1 MTTLSVLAI
10 LWRRR
15 LTFVLTFVATLGAA
29 AAVTFSLD
37 KVYSTTAYIAVSL
50 QRETTSDFE
59 ATQAIET
66 ITKTFAELLQNR
78 NTAERV
84 SQRLAFPT
92 STDEMLDSTEISAVP
107 ETQLIAITASADAAE
122 RAQVIANT
130 YAGTF
135 IAEARELTRLS
146 GISGN
151 ATLAAA
157 APSRPSPVRPQPV
170 LYLVIGAVIAA
181 VAGGAAALLHHR
193 LDQRLQI
200 EESDTEV
207 LGLPVLARIPRRPS
221 AEIAGLARGDAPGGR
236 KGRGVAESFRLLFV
250 NLAFANLGERPAT
263 IAVVSS
269 TPQEGKSTCSVSIA
283 RAATERGLATLL
295 IDADLRRPSLTEKL
309 GGDVEHRHGGL
320 SSLLVRP
327 TMSLDEVIVDVAVDG
342 RSMGLMPSG
351 PVPPNPAALLGSTR
365 LLEVH
370 ERAQR
375 AYELVVYDTPPLSVG
390 ADASLLAST
399 AEGVILVVD
408 HRNTRRTEMMQAV
421 EQLRRAGA
429 NILGVVVNRAPNVR
443 SGAYGYYD
451 APAGDPMSSLPP
463 DSVLEAD
470 ERRA

>member
-1 MTTLSVLAI
+1 MTTPSVLPI

-15 LTFVLTFVATLGAA
+15 LTLVLTFIATLGAA
-29 AAVTFSLD
+29 AAVTFSLEN
-37 KVYSTTAYIAVSL
+37 VYSSTGYIAVSL
-50 QRETTSDFE
+50 QRETSSDFE

-66 ITKTFAELLQNR
+66 ITKTFAELLQSR

-84 SQRLAFPT
+84 SQRLPFPA
-92 STDEMLDSTEISAVP
+92 STDEMLASTEIFVVP
-107 ETQLIAITASADAAE
+107 DTQLIAITASADASE

-135 IAEARELTRLS
+135 IVEARELTRLN

-157 APSRPSPVRPQPV
+157 APNEPSPVRPQPL

-181 VAGGAAALLHHR
+181 VAGAAAALLHHR
-193 LDQRLQI
+193 LDQRLEI
-200 EESDTEV
+200 GERDTEV

-221 AEIAGLARGDAPGGR
+221 REIAGLVRGNAPGGR
-236 KGRGVAESFRLLFV
+236 GDRGVAESFRLLFV
-250 NLAFANLGERPAT
+250 NLSFANLGERPAT

-269 TPQEGKSTCSVSIA
+269 TSQEGKSTCSVSIA
-283 RAATERGLATLL
+283 RAATELGLATLL
-295 IDADLRRPSLTEKL
+295 VDADLRRPSLTEKL
-309 GGDVEHRHGGL
+309 GGDVEHRQGGL
-320 SSLLVRP
+320 SSLLVRS
-327 TMSLDEVIVDVAVDG
+327 TMSLDEGIVDVPVEG

-351 PVPPNPAALLGSTR
+351 PVPPNPAALLGSAR

-370 ERAQR
+370 RRAQR

-390 ADASLLAST
+390 ADASVIAST
-399 AEGVILVVD
+399 AEGVILVID
-408 HRNTRRTEMMQAV
+408 HRNTRRPEMVQAI
-421 EQLRRAGA
+421 EQLRRTRA

-443 SGAYGYYD
+443 SSAYDYYD
-451 APAGDPMSSLPP
+451 TPAGDALPLLPP
-463 DSVLEAD
+463 DPVLEAG